1 MSKIVYIGLGG
12 FLGAS
17 SRYLISKWVEMK
29 WENVFPSG
37 TLVVN
42 TLGSFL
48 LGFLMVIFIEKTANY
63 TNLKI
68 ILTTGFLGAF
78 TTFST
83 FSFETMMLLEDQS
96 FLIAGLNIIANFFLG
111 LLAVMLGIFIARTL

>member
-96 FLIAGLNIIANFFLG
+96 FLIAGLNVITNLFLG